1 MPAVLMNLRAV
12 RLQNLSNQQTELSI
26 AQHSHWSATWDFNLI
41 QNLASGGERFN
52 KNGMLRRDRAR
63 YTMQVAL
70 WQGQQFAKC
79 AGMLHDSE
87 NRSSRTM
94 AAKPF
99 CAPAANA
106 ARQVDFAHNT
116 FANQIRR
123 AGSDHFTDKLV
134 PGCALK
140 IVVAALQLQV
150 GVADSALEQPD
161 QCESFRAARTRLLPN
176 AHHSFFETNGE
187 HIVDTL
193 IMLAELACF
202 EQKCHATFP
211 LTDAI
216 YNCPQCGA
224 LLEVRFTETPA
235 DAATLK
241 QTWRERRMSNQPI
254 DQSGVW
260 RYRELLPFDGFS
272 QKAVTLREGNTPLLN
287 APRAAEYGGL
297 DRLTFKHQGYNP
309 TGSFKDNGM
318 TCGVTQAIRLGRKRV
333 ACVSTG
339 NTSASMAAYASA
351 AGLDP
356 IVFIPRGNISYGKLA
371 QALEYGARTLQIDA
385 NFDQILALVRVLAER
400 AGIYLL
406 NSINPFRIE
415 GQKSIIFEM
424 LDARDWNPPDWIVLP
439 GGNLGNTSAFGKALR
454 ELREFGFIH
463 KIPRLAVIQAEGA
476 APFYEF
482 LQTRGEFRSVP
493 EPRTLAT
500 AIRIGDPVS
509 WPKALYEIT
518 ESNGVVEKVSEQEI
532 ADAKAIIGRCGI
544 GCEPASAATLAG
556 IRKLTASSVIRRD
569 ADVVAVLTGN
579 VLKDPDYIYQY
590 HTSQLKDPEGKLID
604 SRFGNRPV
612 VVPNDAEAI
621 LKILKA

>member
-1 MPAVLMNLRAV
+1 
-12 RLQNLSNQQTELSI
+12 
-26 AQHSHWSATWDFNLI
+26 
-41 QNLASGGERFN
+41 
-52 KNGMLRRDRAR
+52 
-63 YTMQVAL
+63 
-70 WQGQQFAKC
+70 
-79 AGMLHDSE
+79 
-87 NRSSRTM
+87 
-94 AAKPF
+94 
-99 CAPAANA
+99 
-106 ARQVDFAHNT
+106 
-116 FANQIRR
+116 
-123 AGSDHFTDKLV
+123 
-134 PGCALK
+134 
-140 IVVAALQLQV
+140 
-150 GVADSALEQPD
+150 
-161 QCESFRAARTRLLPN
+161 
-176 AHHSFFETNGE
+176 
-187 HIVDTL
+187 
-193 IMLAELACF
+193 MLAELACF

-216 YNCPQCGA
+216 YNCPHCGA
-224 LLEVRFTETPA
+224 LLEVRFTEDPG
-235 DAATLK
+235 DSAALK
-241 QTWRERRMSNQPI
+241 RTWRERRMSNQPI

-272 QKAVTLREGNTPLLN
+272 QKAASLREGNTPLLD
-287 APRAAEYGGL
+287 APRAAEYGRL

-356 IVFIPRGNISYGKLA
+356 VVFIPRGNISYGKLA

-454 ELREFGFIH
+454 ELRQFGFIH

-482 LQTRGEFRSVP
+482 MQTRGEFRSVP

-509 WPKALYEIT
+509 WPKALYEIS

-590 HTSQLKDPEGKLID
+590 HTGQLKDPEGKLIN
-604 SRFGNRPV
+604 SRFGNQPAI
-612 VVPNDAEAI
+612 VPNDADAI
-621 LKILKA
+621 LKILKV